1 MSRRDPEKIRRE
13 EEPHRVSAV
22 EGTESRAG
30 MPVPPGGQAE
40 GERFYR
46 DHRPRESHTPNDP
59 KSVQTKGK
67 EKMALMVTLS
77 SEKEPCGSTP
87 WCSLGRYPHMF
98 NVPET

>member
-40 GERFYR
+40 LSDFTETTGLERATR
-46 DHRPRESHTPNDP
+46 LMTPRVCRP
-59 KSVQTKGK
+59 KGK
-67 EKMALMVTLS
+67 RRW
-77 SEKEPCGSTP
+77 P
-87 WCSLGRYPHMF
+87 
-98 NVPET
+98 